1 MFDFTR
7 LLPPA
12 RRVTSAK
19 AERPVD
25 YTVLKDG
32 VPFALLNAAPV
43 LAARTLAGFAKAA
56 PESAWQLE
64 CR

>member
-1 MFDFTR
+1 MFDFTGLR
-7 LLPPA
+7 PA
-12 RRVTSAK
+12 RRATAVR
-19 AERPVD
+19 AEPPVD

-32 VPFALLNAAPV
+32 VPFALLNAAPI

-56 PESAWQLE
+56 PDSAWRLE